1 MIANNANRD
10 LQQGISTA
18 NFHLLEPC
26 NMACKHCFAAN
37 LATNYLTLDESSKIV
52 RLLAQ
57 AGFKKI
63 NFAGGEP
70 MMYPGLDRLI
80 RLAKEERMTTS
91 IVTNGTM
98 VTDSWLKDISEY
110 LDFVAVSI
118 DSADPET
125 HRRSGRTTKNGSLS
139 AKQYLKICCSA
150 KLYDIRLKINTV
162 VTSYNCGEDMTGFIE
177 DAAPERWKIMQ
188 ALRVDGQ
195 NDSNVKQFEV
205 TDKQFA
211 AFVERHSSVN
221 GVKVVLEN
229 NDLMT
234 GSYVMVDPLGHFFD
248 NTKGSYAYSR
258 PILQVGAQDALQD
271 VKINPEKFFA
281 RGGKY
286 D

>member
-1 MIANNANRD
+1 MIANNTDRD
-10 LQQGISTA
+10 LQQGISTV
-18 NFHLLEPC
+18 NFHLLESC
-26 NMACKHCFAAN
+26 NMICKHCFAAN

-63 NFAGGEP
+63 NFAGGET
-70 MMYPGLDRLI
+70 MIYPGLDCLI
-80 RLAKEERMTTS
+80 RLAKEEGMTTS
-91 IVTNGTM
+91 IVTNGTR
-98 VTDSWLKDISEY
+98 VTDSWLKDISGC
-110 LDFVAVSI
+110 LDLIAVSI

-125 HRRSGRTTKNGSLS
+125 HKRSGRTTKNGPLT
-139 AKQYLKICCSA
+139 AKQYLKICRSV

-162 VTSYNCGEDMTGFIE
+162 VTSYNCDEDMTEFIE

-195 NDSNVKQFEV
+195 NDSNAKYFEV
-205 TDKQFA
+205 ADKQFA
-211 AFVERHSSVN
+211 AFVEMNDSVN
-221 GVKVVLEN
+221 GVKVVPEDH
-229 NDLMT
+229 DLMT
-234 GSYVMVDPLGHFFD
+234 GSYVMADPLGRFFD
-248 NTKGSYAYSR
+248 NTKGSYTYSR
-258 PILQVGAQDALQD
+258 PILQVGVQDALQD

>member
-1 MIANNANRD
+1 MIANNTNRD
-10 LQQGISTA
+10 LQQGISTV

-26 NMACKHCFAAN
+26 NMACKYCFVAN

-70 MMYPGLDRLI
+70 MMYPNLHYLI
-80 RLAKEERMTTS
+80 RLAKEKRMTTS

-110 LDFVAVSI
+110 LDFITISI

-125 HRRSGRTTKNGSLS
+125 HKQSGRTTKNGPLT
-139 AKQYLKICCSA
+139 AKQYLNICRSA
-150 KLYDIRLKINTV
+150 KMYDIRLKINTV

-195 NDSNVKQFEV
+195 NDSNAKHFEV
-205 TDKQFA
+205 TDKQFR

-221 GVKVVLEN
+221 GVKVVPED

-248 NTKGSYAYSR
+248 NTKDSYTYSR
-258 PILQVGAQDALQD
+258 PILQVGVQDALQD
-271 VKINPEKFFA
+271 VKINPEKFFM